1 MMKARMGAAL
11 FVALLSIPAAAYAQA
26 AGPSSEDELAQ
37 VERQDRGGEADS
49 EAHGATSLVER
60 GGPLAPAARFA
71 EYELAPEVEN
81 RFATADDAVA
91 VLPPTRASKALML
104 AGAALLVTGLIIGD
118 DAGTLVAVIGAGI
131 GAYGVYLYFE

>member
-11 FVALLSIPAAAYAQA
+11 LVALLSIPAAAFAQT
-26 AGPSSEDELAQ
+26 AGPSGDDEPVQ
-37 VERQDRGGEADS
+37 VERPDRGAEA
-49 EAHGATSLVER
+49 EAHDAASFEER
-60 GGPLAPAARFA
+60 AGPLAPAARFA

-81 RFATADDAVA
+81 RFATADDAVGM
-91 VLPPTRASKALML
+91 LPPTRASKALML

-118 DAGTLVAVIGAGI
+118 DAGTLVAVVGAGI

>member
-1 MMKARMGAAL
+1 MKARIGAAL

-26 AGPSSEDELAQ
+26 AGPSGEDELAQ
-37 VERQDRGGEADS
+37 VERQDRGAEA
-49 EAHGATSLVER
+49 EAHGAASIQER

-81 RFATADDAVA
+81 RFATADDAAA

>member
-1 MMKARMGAAL
+1 MKARLGAAL
-11 FVALLSIPAAAYAQA
+11 FVALLSIPAAAHAQA
-26 AGPSSEDELAQ
+26 ADPSGEDEPAQ
-37 VERQDRGGEADS
+37 VEQQDMGAEAV
-49 EAHGATSLVER
+49 AQGVASLEER

-81 RFATADDAVA
+81 RFATTDDAAV

>member
-1 MMKARMGAAL
+1 MMKARLGAAL
-11 FVALLSIPAAAYAQA
+11 FVALLSIPAAAHAQA
-26 AGPSSEDELAQ
+26 ADSSGEDEPAQ
-37 VERQDRGGEADS
+37 VEQQDMGAEAV
-49 EAHGATSLVER
+49 AQGVASLEER

-81 RFATADDAVA
+81 RFATTDDAAV